1 VIPIGL
7 PDAEA
12 RRAIWQGFV
21 PASAGDALDFDALVE
36 ASEGF
41 SPADIEFASRSA
53 SQSALERA
61 VSEGG
66 EALRGGPTQD
76 DFLAA
81 TRQTRTTVSRE
92 VAAEFEEDI
101 ASIARL

>member
-1 VIPIGL
+1 
-7 PDAEA
+7 
-12 RRAIWQGFV
+12 
-21 PASAGDALDFDALVE
+21 
-36 ASEGF
+36 
-41 SPADIEFASRSA
+41 
-53 SQSALERA
+53 